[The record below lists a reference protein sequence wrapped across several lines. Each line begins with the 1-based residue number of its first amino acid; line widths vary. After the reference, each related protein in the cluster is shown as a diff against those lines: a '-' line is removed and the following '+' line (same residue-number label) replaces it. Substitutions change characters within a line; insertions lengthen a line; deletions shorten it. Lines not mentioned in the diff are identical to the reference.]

1 MEVDE
6 LEGGFLQQ
14 FSSMQTVDRYEWR
27 GSGKALY
34 NVFDMFFPPPSFPFS
49 LRKTLFWKPPL
60 FVPLSVVYILLSEKL
75 LIGQRR
81 LKEKGGDCSLG
92 TPPPHFEKIRGA
104 RRDKRQAT
112 YSPVI
117 FIFMSRNNHAK
128 RRFFITKYK
137 KPKFGLIF
145 PLPPNPYQSMFLH

>member
-34 NVFDMFFPPPSFPFS
+34 NVFDMFFPSFPFS

-92 TPPPHFEKIRGA
+92 TPPPTLKKLGA
-104 RRDKRQAT
+104 QEEIKGRQ
-112 YSPVI
+112 
-117 FIFMSRNNHAK
+117 
-128 RRFFITKYK
+128 
-137 KPKFGLIF
+137 LIV
-145 PLPPNPYQSMFLH
+145 L